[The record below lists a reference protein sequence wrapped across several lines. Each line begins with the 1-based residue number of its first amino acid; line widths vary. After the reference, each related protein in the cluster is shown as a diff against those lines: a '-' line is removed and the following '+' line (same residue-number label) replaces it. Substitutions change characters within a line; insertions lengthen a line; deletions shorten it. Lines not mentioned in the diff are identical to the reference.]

1 MKSLSAEFDVAVSAE
16 KNNPYSRVT
25 QNQTLTDLWKMGL
38 FRKDTVEE
46 SILILESLH
55 LDGKEKLIE
64 GLKKLQQN
72 SADNAEVVGG

>member
-1 MKSLSAEFDVAVSAE
+1 MSQVSVILPIYNVSA
-16 KNNPYSRVT
+16 YLRQCLDSVV
-25 QNQTLTDLWKMGL
+25 NQTLTDLWKMGL
-38 FRKDTVEE
+38 FRKDTIQE

-72 SADNAEVVGG
+72 SSDNTEVVGG